1 MKLLSAQQTLPD
13 SPYCSVEPSRAKLNG
28 CDGIIS
34 LKYFLSIYEA
44 DGYDKKHDKEEKAHV
59 FFYLFTNRKYGSQNT
74 KNAITVKR
82 NF

>member
-1 MKLLSAQQTLPD
+1 MDVMELFHWSAFSD
-13 SPYCSVEPSRAKLNG
+13 SIC
-28 CDGIIS
+28 
-34 LKYFLSIYEA
+34 EA
-44 DGYDKKHDKEEKAHV
+44 DGYDKKHDKEEKSHV